1 MTKVILGV
9 LAALSLTACVS
20 LEAEAEPVTAE
31 QKKHIHCFTAAT
43 AAGDNVAAAKHK
55 STVEAL
61 GTHPSNIEFELGYS
75 VAYLD
80 VVEESLKLKGTPVP
94 RATLGQKYYE
104 WLKCDVSGS

>member
-1 MTKVILGV
+1 MTKVIFGALV
-9 LAALSLTACVS
+9 ALSLTACVS
-20 LEAEAEPVTAE
+20 LDVEAEPTTPL

-43 AAGDNVAAAKHK
+43 AAGDEVAAAKHK
-55 STVEAL
+55 QTVEAL

-80 VVEESLKLKGTPVP
+80 VAAEGLRLKGTPVP

-104 WLKCDVSGS
+104 WLKCDVSES